1 MKTPQDHVAIKRIEL
16 DAKAAAPGP
25 LSRDQRRARTGKG
38 IENDAFAA
46 RAIAYRIS
54 NHRDGL
60 HGGVKLE
67 IRAAIPEA
75 VDARIG
81 PDIRAV
87 TAVFAEFDV
96 VDVRC
101 VPRLEDS
108 DELVLGT
115 IERPHAGVGLRPDA
129 DILQLGVG
137 ALTRLKHFADM
148 APVDALEMDGAI
160 NGISR

>member
-101 VPRLEDS
+101 ASRFEHA

-115 IERPHAGVGLRPDA
+115 IKRPRAGVGLRPDA
-129 DILQLGVG
+129 DLLQFGLSGI
-137 ALTRLKHFADM
+137 TRLKHFADM

-160 NGISR
+160 YGISR

>member
-1 MKTPQDHVAIKRIEL
+1 M
-16 DAKAAAPGP
+16 
-25 LSRDQRRARTGKG
+25 
-38 IENDAFAA
+38 
-46 RAIAYRIS
+46 
-54 NHRDGL
+54 
-60 HGGVKLE
+60 KLE

-87 TAVFAEFDV
+87 AAVFAEFDV
-96 VDVRC
+96 VGVRC
-101 VPRLEDS
+101 VPGLEDAN
-108 DELVLGT
+108 EFVLRA

-160 NGISR
+160 YRISR